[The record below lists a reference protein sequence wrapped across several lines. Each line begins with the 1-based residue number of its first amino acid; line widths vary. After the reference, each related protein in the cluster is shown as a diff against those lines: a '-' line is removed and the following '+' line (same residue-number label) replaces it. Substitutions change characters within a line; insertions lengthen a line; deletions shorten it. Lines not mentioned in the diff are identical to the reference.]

1 MAAETKQ
8 GKAERYVA
16 EGRVK
21 PGRRCYYVHADTGVW
36 TVTQRPD
43 KSLRCTCPVTAKQEC
58 SHRLAVLLYRE
69 QIAKPKEEETTMPND
84 ASDKMVAAV
93 PSIPQGLSLLPSP
106 EELQIMRDTADLF
119 IKSGFLPKHLDTPE
133 KAIVTMMVARE
144 IGIPMHYGLS
154 KLYPVDGKVSMQ
166 GELMLALVKRSGL
179 YGYRFLKATEE
190 ECVFELWPRA
200 YPDEKYTASAT
211 LKFAK
216 EHGWHLQEW
225 WNKNAGRAESKEKVP
240 WKKYPAHMLK
250 WRCVSDA
257 IRVVC
262 PEIIAGM
269 YTPEELGANVT
280 VTDDGTVDVLHYE
293 ITDDEPTPAPVAASG
308 APAVQNG
315 ATPQAEPKKTR
326 ARKPAASSS
335 ASVPPPSPVKP
346 HDPDTGEILDGV
358 FEPEGDGDGES
369 QGRTQRLEAPAL
381 EPEPDVTNF
390 DLDDDDED
398 EPEPEKPAPAP
409 EPPPPA
415 TAKSAKPKPA
425 PKPEPP
431 PEQAPEAPADVI
443 AADQLAYLPDGTPAN
458 EATRRW
464 EAENAAPTDEPAE
477 AEAPAAVPAIADHEA
492 RYYENAGSLRAF
504 LAAQG
509 IKFHDKFKDEVGY
522 GAVKWQDLDEDARC
536 VLYIAARD
544 GME

>member
-16 EGRVK
+16 DGRVK

-43 KSLRCTCPVTAKQEC
+43 KSLICTCPVTAKQEC

-84 ASDKMVAAV
+84 ASDKMVALV

-119 IKSGFLPKHLDTPE
+119 VKSGFLPKHLDTPE

-211 LKFAK
+211 MKFAK

-225 WNKNAGRAESKEKVP
+225 WDRNAGRMMSKPKQP
-240 WKKYPAHMLK
+240 WVKFPAHMLK

-293 ITDDEPTPAPVAASG
+293 ITEDDAGSEPVAASQ
-308 APAVQNG
+308 APAPQNG
-315 ATPQAEPKKTR
+315 ATPQTEPKKTR
-326 ARKPAASSS
+326 TRKPAASSS
-335 ASVPPPSPVKP
+335 TPVQEKPPVKP
-346 HDPDTGEILDGV
+346 HDPDTGEIIDAV
-358 FEPEGDGDGES
+358 FEPEDDAAPAK
-369 QGRTQRLEAPAL
+369 TPQRLDDEPAASA
-381 EPEPDVTNF
+381 PDVTTL
-390 DLDDDDED
+390 DLDEDDD
-398 EPEPEKPAPAP
+398 EPEPESPAPPP
-409 EPPPPA
+409 EPPPAPPKA
-415 TAKSAKPKPA
+415 AKPKPA
-425 PKPEPP
+425 PKPD
-431 PEQAPEAPADVI
+431 PEAPPEPAPELAGEI
-443 AADQLAYLPDGTPAN
+443 TADQLAYLPDGTPAN
-458 EATRRW
+458 EATRQW
-464 EAENAAPTDEPAE
+464 EAAN
-477 AEAPAAVPAIADHEA
+477 AVPADDEPEATPESAPSAPAVTDDEA